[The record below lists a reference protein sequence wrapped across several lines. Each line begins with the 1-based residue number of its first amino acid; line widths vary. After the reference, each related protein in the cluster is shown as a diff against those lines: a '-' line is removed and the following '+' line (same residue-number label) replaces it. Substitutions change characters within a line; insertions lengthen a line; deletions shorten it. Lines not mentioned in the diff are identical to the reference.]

1 MQVFNK
7 LIASALF
14 VSVLMLAATVGRA
27 GVTVNTTVPYDG
39 SFVFIPC
46 ANDGAGEMAEFT
58 GPLHILMTFTVDAN
72 GGIHGKFHF
81 QPMGLIAIG
90 EDTGDVYRAT
100 GESQGTFN
108 TKVGSVTTFINNFKI
123 IGPGT
128 GNNLLE
134 HENLIVVIDAGGNVI
149 VDVDHITT
157 DCK

>member
-7 LIASALF
+7 LTASALF
-14 VSVLMLAATVGRA
+14 VSVLMLVATVGRA

-58 GPLHILMTFTVDAN
+58 GPLHILFTFTMDAN

-81 QPMGLIAIG
+81 QPMGLIATG

-108 TKVGSVTTFINNFKI
+108 TKVGSVTTFNNNFNI

-128 GNNLLE
+128 GNNFLG

-149 VDVDHITT
+149 VDVAHITA